1 LSGKDQDK
9 IMKGS
14 EDVMEG
20 KWKQLRGRVKEAW
33 GVLTDDEIDQIGGKR
48 DRLVGLLQERLGYTR
63 MQADREI
70 DRLLDDL
77 DRSA

>member
-1 LSGKDQDK
+1 MSW
-9 IMKGS
+9 KGNGS
-14 EDVMEG
+14 SCAAG
-20 KWKQLRGRVKEAW
+20 SKEAW